1 MTKLS
6 SKLPDGDGNGLNT
19 LARALIDSPH
29 QVHVVI
35 GLVDC
40 MRTMTDTDTGEI
52 IPTARLRRIEVIG
65 DNDIDAAQQ
74 MMRRALEGRTGQT
87 VLPLDLENDLRA
99 AFGNVDP
106 VTGEILGDDGTMP
119 LFGDDTDGGESN
131 G

>member
-6 SKLPDGDGNGLNT
+6 SRLPDGDGNGLNSIT
-19 LARALIDSPH
+19 RQLIDAPH

-40 MRTMTDTDTGEI
+40 MRQTTDTDSGEV
-52 IPTARLRRIEVIG
+52 IPTARLRRVEVIDG
-65 DNDIDAAQQ
+65 IDKDAAQQ
-74 MMRRALEGRTGQT
+74 MMRRALEERTGQT

-106 VTGEILGDDGTMP
+106 ATGEILGDSDTAP
-119 LFGDDTDGGESN
+119 FDFGDGESS
-131 G
+131 